1 MRNKT
6 VKILAIAALLSVA
19 AAGIG
24 TAGAFFTS
32 YVEAKGQK
40 VIHLGDTT
48 TITEKVNG
56 KDKTV
61 VIQNDAKSPRAVWVR
76 AKAYTA
82 AAYMEGLKYTP
93 GAGWTD
99 TNPAGNKDGYYYYL
113 PLDEKENT
121 PVPLE
126 PGKPTT
132 ELKVSI
138 ENWPEAKTGRDFNV
152 VVIYETTPAV
162 ENGVKTDDSGNE
174 AIQYV
179 PPTMQDDWSRTVTV
193 K

>member
-1 MRNKT
+1 MRNKR

-24 TAGAFFTS
+24 TASAYFTS

-48 TITEKVNG
+48 TVTEKVTG
-56 KDKTV
+56 KEKT
-61 VIQNDAKSPRAVWVR
+61 ITISNDAKSPRAVWVR

-82 AAYMEGLKYTP
+82 EAYMEGLVYTP

-99 TNPAGNKDGYYYYL
+99 TNPAGQKDGYYYYL
-113 PLDEKENT
+113 PADEDKMI
-121 PVPLE
+121 VPLE
-126 PGKPTT
+126 PGGTTT
-132 ELKVSI
+132 ELKVGI
-138 ENWPEAKTGRDFNV
+138 EKWPEAKIDRDFNV

-162 ENGVKTDDSGNE
+162 ENGVKTDESGTE
-174 AIQYV
+174 TIQYV